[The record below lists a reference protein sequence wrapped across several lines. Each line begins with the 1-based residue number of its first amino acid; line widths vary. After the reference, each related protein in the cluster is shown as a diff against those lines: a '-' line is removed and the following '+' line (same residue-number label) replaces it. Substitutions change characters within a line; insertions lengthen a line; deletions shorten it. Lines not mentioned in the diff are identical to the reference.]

1 MRSINKKARE
11 MVELEPNRLIMAEK
25 AEELINQ
32 LIGHAVDNL
41 RGERNSNNSN
51 STNNNN
57 NRQTTSIT
65 NEIRR
70 LFLNTNSAQVNV
82 NSSSTDG
89 STNGNNPINTSYA
102 SQIEGTSQIFE
113 IFSHRKTIQRSK
125 EGKIEVKGESD
136 QMKLLKISQKKNVF
150 CEMSF
155 FCLHQ
160 GWTMCHVVQSVN
172 NYTPMDASYLHIVT
186 AMV

>member
-1 MRSINKKARE
+1 MINKKARE

-25 AEELINQ
+25 AEELINR
-32 LIGHAVDNL
+32 LIRHAVDNL

-82 NSSSTDG
+82 NSSSTDR
-89 STNGNNPINTSYA
+89 STNGNNPINTSYNLDPRA
-102 SQIEGTSQIFE
+102 FAV
-113 IFSHRKTIQRSK
+113 RR
-125 EGKIEVKGESD
+125 
-136 QMKLLKISQKKNVF
+136 
-150 CEMSF
+150 
-155 FCLHQ
+155 
-160 GWTMCHVVQSVN
+160 
-172 NYTPMDASYLHIVT
+172 
-186 AMV
+186 